1 MPVPPD
7 SLITALVHKHKP
19 IAGDL
24 APRIGPSSNP
34 QRAGITHLLAVRRW
48 SSPMHPSPVLRLIIG
63 TIVVSAVG
71 SLLLGCATTQS
82 SSTDTPNPTP
92 VAEREPGESV
102 VHTASEKDRDYLSS
116 KTPITAN
123 NVTLAVNG
131 LSCPLCATNVDKQLG
146 SLRGVQDIR
155 IDFEKGEIDLQL
167 KDPRPSPSSLARAI
181 DQAGFTLV
189 RISHR

>member
-1 MPVPPD
+1 M
-7 SLITALVHKHKP
+7 
-19 IAGDL
+19 
-24 APRIGPSSNP
+24 N
-34 QRAGITHLLAVRRW
+34 
-48 SSPMHPSPVLRLIIG
+48 PSPALRLIVG
-63 TIVVSAVG
+63 TIMIAAIG

-82 SSTDTPNPTP
+82 ASTDTPNPTP

-102 VHTASEKDRDYLSS
+102 VHTSSEKDREHLAS
-116 KTPITAN
+116 KTPITADK
-123 NVTLAVNG
+123 VTLAVNG

-155 IDFEKGEIDLQL
+155 IDFEKGEIELQL

-189 RISHR
+189 RISQH